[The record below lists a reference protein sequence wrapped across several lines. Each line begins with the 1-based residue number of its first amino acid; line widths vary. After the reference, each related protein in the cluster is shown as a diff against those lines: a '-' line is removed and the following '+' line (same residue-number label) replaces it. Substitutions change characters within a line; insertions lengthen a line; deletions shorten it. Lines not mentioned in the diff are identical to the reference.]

1 MSPLT
6 DAGRALAAA
15 IAARHGLSEMAS
27 VELVRAYAAGGGGQ
41 AQFSHAELG
50 GMGQWMAGGMMMIG
64 DMFNAP
70 LKARV
75 AAALADI
82 AREPAA
88 GLARAPHDFAEW
100 PEGLGAAAASGGQ
113 NDMAYAVFPATRRL
127 AIREGG
133 RLRIFDTGDHAI
145 AGVWQ
150 QSGAGLRFASQ
161 HGPVDL
167 AALTE
172 VTETSARQPEA
183 APPPPDAD
191 DALARLERLAALHRA
206 GALTDEEFAAKKA
219 DLLKRI

>member
-1 MSPLT
+1 MTPLT

-15 IAARHGLSEMAS
+15 IAARHGLSETAAT
-27 VELVRAYAAGGGGQ
+27 ELVRAYAAGGGRQ

-82 AREPAA
+82 AREPPS
-88 GLARAPHDFAEW
+88 GLARAPHAVSDW
-100 PEGLGAAAASGGQ
+100 PEEFGAPAASGGQ
-113 NDMAYAVFPATRRL
+113 NDMAYAFFPATRRL
-127 AIREGG
+127 AIRQGG
-133 RLRIFDTGDHAI
+133 RLRVFDTADHAI
-145 AGVWQ
+145 SGVSQ
-150 QSGAGLRFASQ
+150 QSGAGGPQFMSQ

-167 AALTE
+167 ASLVE
-172 VTETSARQPEA
+172 VTQAGAEA
-183 APPPPDAD
+183 ASPSAAPAGDP
-191 DALARLERLAALHRA
+191 LATLERLAALHRA
-206 GALTDEEFAAKKA
+206 GALTDEEFSAKKA